1 MDCGRFRW
9 NKTAAQLRRSLVFAL
24 LLLAA
29 AELPL
34 RSQTLPNQSI
44 ESKVIFASR
53 DISNMWAKRFQ
64 QLGRTWRSPKVYI
77 YSGRILTPC
86 GRMGDW
92 NAQYCPRNYSIY
104 LNEPFVLRIERRV
117 GDFAAITV
125 LAHEYGHAVE
135 LGLGLSAI
143 NRYPV
148 QDELQADCFAG
159 VYAQDAMSRKLLD
172 PSDIPEAT
180 AQSYVSGDNNF
191 DLNSHGTPQQR
202 VKAFQIGYVK
212 GFQACLAY
220 STWKGH

>member
-1 MDCGRFRW
+1 MFG
-9 NKTAAQLRRSLVFAL
+9 L
-24 LLLAA
+24 LLWAA
-29 AELPL
+29 VELPV
-34 RSQTLPNQSI
+34 RSQTLPHQSI
-44 ESKVIFASR
+44 ESKVTFASQ
-53 DISNMWAKRFQ
+53 DISNMWARRFR
-64 QLGRTWRSPKVYI
+64 QLGRTWKSPKVYL

-92 NAQYCPRNYSIY
+92 NAQYCPRNYAIY
-104 LNEPFVLRIERRV
+104 LNEPFVLRVERRI

-135 LGLGLSAI
+135 LALGLSAI

-172 PSDIPEAT
+172 PNDIPEAT
-180 AQSYVSGDNNF
+180 AQSYVSGDTNF

-202 VKAFQIGYVK
+202 VRAFQIGYVK